1 VIQSVAGGILIDV
14 RVVPRAGRSGFAGA
28 HGDALRVRLHASP
41 VDGAANAEL
50 IDVVAAALDV
60 PRRAVSIVSGEH
72 SRQKRVRVSGTDAAT
87 AEARLLRE
95 GQSQKARR

>member
-1 VIQSVAGGILIDV
+1 MSTVIQSVPGGIIIDV
-14 RVVPRAGRSGFAGA
+14 RVVPRAGRSGFAGT
-28 HGDALRVRLHASP
+28 HGEALSVRLRAPP

-72 SRQKRVRVSGTDAAT
+72 SRQKRVRVFGTDSAT
-87 AEARLLRE
+87 AEARLLPK
-95 GQSQKARR
+95 G